1 MPAMSTPTTT
11 AFNLDALDTWTEP
24 KEFVVEKDRIVA
36 YAEATNDDIAQHASG
51 EIAPPVFNVVPPFE
65 GLFPLIGQIV
75 PGEVLMRV
83 VHGMQDFRFHQPIR
97 PGMTLSVRGAG
108 IGIRPKSSGT
118 TLVVKSETRDEAGEL
133 VCEQLMTSFFR
144 GVIAEAG
151 AGVGPDDHTFP
162 EELRGAEPVAV
173 VEQTFDED
181 QTFRYSPASGDP
193 MPIHLDEDFA
203 KSVGLPGII
212 IHGLCTMAF
221 TSVAAIKTAS
231 PEDPTRLTRLA
242 VRFNK
247 PALPGQTITTRFWEY
262 GDGVLVFETTADNGD
277 IIIKDGRAE
286 FATG

>member
-1 MPAMSTPTTT
+1 MSATTT
-11 AFNLDALDTWTEP
+11 AFNLDALDEWTEP
-24 KEFVVEKDRIVA
+24 KEFVVERDRIVA
-36 YAEATNDDIAQHASG
+36 YAQATNDDIPQHAQG
-51 EIAPPVFNVVPPFE
+51 IFAPPVFNVVPPFE

-83 VHGMQDFRFHQPIR
+83 VHGMQDFRFHKPIE
-97 PGMTLSVRGAG
+97 PGMTLSVRGCG
-108 IGIRPKSSGT
+108 IGVQAKSSGT
-118 TLVVKSETRDEAGEL
+118 TLVIKSETRDAGGDL

-144 GVIAEAG
+144 GVLAEES
-151 AGVGPDDHTFP
+151 AGVGPDDHSFP
-162 EELRGAEPVAV
+162 EALRDSAPVAV

-221 TSVAAIKTAS
+221 TSVGAIKTGS
-231 PEDPTRLTRLA
+231 PSDPTRLERLA

-247 PALPGQTITTRFWEY
+247 PALPGQTITTTFWQ
-262 GDGVLVFETTADNGD
+262 DGPDALVFETVADNGD
-277 IIIKDGRAE
+277 VIIKDGRAE
-286 FATG
+286 FSA

>member
-1 MPAMSTPTTT
+1 MSTSATTD
-11 AFNLDALDTWTEP
+11 FNLDALDEWTEP
-24 KEFVVEKDRIVA
+24 REFVVERDRLIA
-36 YAEATNDDIAQHASG
+36 YAEATNDDIPEHVSG
-51 EIAPPVFNVVPPFE
+51 DVAAPVFNVVPPFE

-83 VHGMQDFRFHQPIR
+83 VHGMQDFRFHKPIT

-108 IGIRPKSSGT
+108 IGIQPKSSGT
-118 TLVVKSETRDEAGEL
+118 TLVVKSETRDADGDL

-144 GVIAEAG
+144 GVQATAG
-151 AGVGPDDHTFP
+151 AGVGPDDHGFP
-162 EELRGAEPVAV
+162 EEVREQDPVAV

-193 MPIHLDEDFA
+193 MPIHLDDAFA

-221 TSVAAIKTAS
+221 TSVAAIKTAAA
-231 PEDPTRLTRLA
+231 EDPTRLKRLA

-247 PALPGQTITTRFWEY
+247 PALPGQTITTRLWQH
-262 GDGVLVFETTADNGD
+262 GDGVLVFETVADNGD
-277 IIIKDGRAE
+277 VIIKDGRAE
-286 FATG
+286 FS